1 VHCCDIHEHAII
13 RDGIKP
19 TEALDL
25 DQMYYFL
32 IPDLGGNFVGLS
44 ERLLCG
50 NFDGSA
56 VGIEAESE
64 ASPMLFSTSGAIV
77 NGRGPPRVVIS
88 SSESSV
94 NSTHPRQY
102 CYHTQR
108 DTATFFPLSSFVTS

>member
-1 VHCCDIHEHAII
+1 MVAYLLLRSHRNQRDSNVHCCDIHEHAII

-56 VGIEAESE
+56 VGIEAEGE
-64 ASPMLFSTSGAIV
+64 ASPMLQHICGHREWSWPTTRRNF
-77 NGRGPPRVVIS
+77 VI
-88 SSESSV
+88 
-94 NSTHPRQY
+94 R
-102 CYHTQR
+102 
-108 DTATFFPLSSFVTS
+108 A